1 MATRAKSAPA
11 QSPGLLLR
19 IPPPV
24 WLLFSLIVAW
34 VIHHFVATPVI
45 VRSLP
50 AGIVL
55 IVAGF
60 AVAMW
65 GGRTFSH
72 AGTELNP
79 TSETNAKL
87 VVSGPF
93 RYTRNPMYSGVMLVS
108 LGVAIFFGTLP
119 FFVAIDHTVLVG
131 EQLFHPVRGSKNGTA
146 VWRPISRIQIAGA
159 SLGNYL
165 ESDVRNL
172 MSA

>member
-24 WLLFSLIVAW
+24 WLLSSLIVAW

-50 AGIVL
+50 AGIAL

-119 FFVAIDHTVLVG
+119 FFVASIILFLLVNSFFIPFEEAKMERQFG
-131 EQLFHPVRGSKNGTA
+131 AQFRAYKSQVRRWG
-146 VWRPISRIQIAGA
+146 II
-159 SLGNYL
+159 
-165 ESDVRNL
+165 
-172 MSA
+172 